1 MVDRCNKRALECRN
15 SDKPVSIEGSESSVK
30 VAKPATFH
38 NIIEKNN
45 ENKNWLT
52 KTWLRKW
59 SFKFSFP

>member
-1 MVDRCNKRALECRN
+1 MVDRCNKRALECH
-15 SDKPVSIEGSESSVK
+15 KPVSIEGSESADK